1 MNVSTITLLFVFL
14 LTIAGCGEHST
25 GGETQN
31 SASATHTDILDPMY
45 VKTKKLISFKGIPLN
60 QQGAVAAL
68 KKLCIEHSSNTLG
81 DGIVNKCSPKNE
93 APLEGLSFRFYVDYG
108 SLENVEAIFFVYEDK
123 IYFMQVYGGNK
134 YGYRLFIET
143 LEKFYDVYLSH
154 QTPMIKDE
162 QGNTLSLFSNDH
174 EQTVSTISIDTP
186 LAALVVKKSSEA
198 QQSVNDK
205 HIKELEKKL

>member
-1 MNVSTITLLFVFL
+1 MNVKTITLLSVFF
-14 LTIAGCGEHST
+14 LTIAGCGEHSS
-25 GGETQN
+25 GGETHN
-31 SASATHTDILDPMY
+31 SASATHTDIFDSMY

-68 KKLCIEHSSNTLG
+68 KKLCIEHPSNALI
-81 DGIVNKCSPKNE
+81 DGTVNKCSPKNE
-93 APLEGLSFRFYVDYG
+93 APQEGLSFRFYVDYG

-134 YGYRLFIET
+134 YDYRLFVET

-162 QGNTLSLFSNDH
+162 QGNTLSLDH
-174 EQTVSTISIDTP
+174 EQTVGTISIDTP
-186 LAALVVKKSSEA
+186 LAALVEKKSREA
-198 QQSVNDK
+198 RQSVYGKN
-205 HIKELEKKL
+205 IKEFEKKL